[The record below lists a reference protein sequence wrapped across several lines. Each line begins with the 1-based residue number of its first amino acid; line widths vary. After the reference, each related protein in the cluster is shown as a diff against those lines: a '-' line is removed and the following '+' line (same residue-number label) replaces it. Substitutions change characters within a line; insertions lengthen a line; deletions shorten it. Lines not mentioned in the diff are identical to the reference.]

1 MSDKKQRLEDII
13 ESTLEEAKKKVTMKT
28 SEASRKKKEK
38 EEEYEDED
46 EDDMKHKKMKKK
58 EHAVMEQEHNEEYE
72 EELEEEEEKEKD
84 PMLAPKKKLTPAEHA
99 KRNKAKGE
107 GYKASLKRESYEDEE
122 DLDEASSMGAESLKP
137 NSRPKDEPKSV
148 VMSQMMQMAGGMSK
162 EDLNKFAATMAQ
174 FGPNKD
180 YGAPGKSEHNQA
192 SIDMKTGKGP
202 KTKDPMP
209 KLVAKEDVEAM
220 FVGEDLTEE
229 FKEKAS
235 TLFEAAVNARVSV
248 EVERLQEQYE
258 EALTEE
264 LETFTEEITE
274 KLDAYLDYVVENWM
288 EENEVAVEST
298 LRNEIMEEFM
308 DGLRNLFA
316 EHYVDVPESKID
328 IVEALAEKVD
338 TLETT
343 LDEVIVEN
351 NEMKEIISDV
361 AMNEIFDELS
371 SDLVV
376 THQEKFRALA
386 EGIEFDG
393 DVETYEK
400 KLRIIKETYFS
411 NDGVASSNLE
421 EETFE
426 GDISDTRNVNPVV
439 NRYVQALTRTV
450 KK

>member
-13 ESTLEEAKKKVTMKT
+13 ESTLEEAKKKVNMKA
-28 SEASRKKKEK
+28 SEKARHKKEK
-38 EEEYEDED
+38 EEHDEDED
-46 EDDMKHKKMKKK
+46 EEDMKYKKMKKK
-58 EHAVMEQEHNEEYE
+58 EHPVMEQEYNDE
-72 EELEEEEEKEKD
+72 EELEEAEEKEPD
-84 PMLAPKKKLTPAEHA
+84 PMLAPKGKLTPKQHAERR
-99 KRNKAKGE
+99 KKKAE
-107 GYKASLKRESYEDEE
+107 GYGASLKKEEYDEE
-122 DLDEASSMGAESLKP
+122 ELDEASSMGAESLKP

-148 VMSQMMQMAGGMSK
+148 VMSQMMHMAGGMSK

-180 YGAPGKSEHNQA
+180 YGVGDKSSQNQA
-192 SIDMKTGKGP
+192 TIDMKTGKGP

-209 KLVAKEDVEAM
+209 KIVAKEDIEAM

-229 FKEKAS
+229 FKDKAS

-248 EVERLQEQYE
+248 EVTRLQEEFE

-264 LETFTEEITE
+264 LESFTDEITE
-274 KLDAYLDYVVENWM
+274 KLDAYLDYAVENWM
-288 EENEVAVEST
+288 EENEVAIEST

-338 TLETT
+338 DLEST
-343 LDEVIVEN
+343 LDEVITEN
-351 NEMKEIISDV
+351 SEMKEIISDV

-376 THQEKFRALA
+376 SHQEKFRALA

-393 DVETYEK
+393 DIETYEK
-400 KLRIIKETYFS
+400 KLRIIKETYFN
-411 NDGVASSNLE
+411 NDGVSSSNLE

-426 GDISDTRNVNPVV
+426 GDVSETRNVNPVV